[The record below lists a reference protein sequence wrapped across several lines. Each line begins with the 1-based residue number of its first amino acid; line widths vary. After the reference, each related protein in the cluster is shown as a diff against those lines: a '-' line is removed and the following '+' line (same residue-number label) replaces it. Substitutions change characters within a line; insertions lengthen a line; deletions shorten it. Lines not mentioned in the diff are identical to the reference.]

1 MMKDVE
7 AVNRTDGTVLFDDG
21 TMTYVDS
28 WYDDSGD
35 ECAQEDA
42 TFCVI
47 EDAQTGGYWNVN
59 LTQFEKANVQ

>member
-1 MMKDVE
+1 MMKDVD
-7 AVNRTDGTVLFDDG
+7 AINRNDGTVLFDDG
-21 TMTYVDS
+21 TMMHVDD

-35 ECAQEDA
+35 ECNPKDA

-47 EDAQTGGYWNVN
+47 EDEQIGGYWNVD